1 VNILKS
7 LSSKRRFA
15 AFGLLIGFSALISTA
30 TATLQPAKASAQ
42 SCDKVNIVYCG
53 LPGTDINADI
63 AAFKANYTRGSDNGH
78 NDLQA
83 IYNWAG
89 ANSASVAGMNSS
101 NTKLGTMYRDGTIVV
116 NGTTVATDSWVSAR
130 FTQGSGFVQMTAF
143 YALVALSA
151 GVMGWLAT
159 RALRLD
165 RAASSAFLL
174 VVVCSNSGNFGLPV
188 TLLAFGRDA
197 LAFASVYFIA
207 SSVFSYTGGV
217 LLAASG
223 ERSVADA
230 LRGVLRVPA
239 VYSAI
244 AAALALA
251 FHVTPPAAVM
261 RPLALL
267 SDAAL
272 PLMILVLGMQ
282 IEKAT
287 WPERPGVVAVAVAL
301 SLVATPLAA
310 FGLAHL
316 LGLSGPALQAGVL
329 QSSMPTAVI
338 TTMLTL
344 EFGGAINFVTS
355 AVCAATLLSP
365 LTLTW
370 IIASLQKG

>member
-1 VNILKS
+1 M
-7 LSSKRRFA
+7 
-15 AFGLLIGFSALISTA
+15 LLEHQTLPSTA
-30 TATLQPAKASAQ
+30 SLLLAIFVTDLLPVFAIATVGFILARHLAIDARPVARMTFHALTPALVFNVLVTS
-42 SCDKVNIVYCG
+42 
-53 LPGTDINADI
+53 
-63 AAFKANYTRGSDNGH
+63 
-78 NDLQA
+78 
-83 IYNWAG
+83 
-89 ANSASVAGMNSS
+89 
-101 NTKLGTMYRDGTIVV
+101 
-116 NGTTVATDSWVSAR
+116 TVE
-130 FTQGSGFVQMTAF
+130 GSGFVQMTAF

-365 LTLTW
+365 FTLTW